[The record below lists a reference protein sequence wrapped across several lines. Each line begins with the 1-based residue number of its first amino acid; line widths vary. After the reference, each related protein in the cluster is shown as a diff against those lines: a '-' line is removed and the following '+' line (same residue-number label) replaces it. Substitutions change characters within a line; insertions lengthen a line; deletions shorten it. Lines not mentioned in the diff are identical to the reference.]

1 MKKETTKKDMMMQ
14 ALNKQINEELFSSYL
29 YLSMAAQFEDMALA
43 GFASWMRVQAQEELS
58 HAMIF
63 FNYIVERG
71 GRVELDAIQKPQKE
85 WKTALKMFE
94 AAYDHE
100 CHITGCINKLMDQAV
115 QEKDYATQNMLQFF
129 IKEQVEEEASADEIV
144 QKLRLMG
151 DAQGAMFM
159 MDRELGQRVFNPPAK
174 EE

>member
-1 MKKETTKKDMMMQ
+1 MIKKTITD

-29 YLSMAAQFEDMALA
+29 YLAMSAQFEEKGLT
-43 GFASWMRVQAQEELS
+43 GFANWMRVQAQEELS

-63 FNYIVERG
+63 FHYIAERG
-71 GRVELDAIQKPQKE
+71 GRVELQEIKEPQKD
-85 WKTALKMFE
+85 WASALSMFE

-100 CHITGCINKLMDQAV
+100 CHISDCINNLMDLAS

-144 QKLRLMG
+144 QKLKLLG

-159 MDRELGQRVFNPPAK
+159 MDRELGQRVFTPPVVAK
-174 EE
+174 